1 MNYQIDANFLVLK
14 IVDVIKFVVEAVF
27 RIHTCPVLLLTA
39 ILGMY
44 EARALKIKKKRR
56 KACAYTRKPE

>member
-1 MNYQIDANFLVLK
+1 MVLK